1 MKVFS
6 AVITVLILFPIVC
19 FGSGKKTP
27 RTIDHD
33 GPAQGVAPLVLKELW
48 RVGGEDGDVI
58 FGRIVDVQRHQDGS
72 IYVLDNQLCQVT
84 VFSRD
89 GEHLEDLS
97 REGDGPGELRQP
109 MALAFLADDVLAV
122 GMGFPGKLV
131 SMGLDGTPLN
141 SIFPIGEPADG
152 NIGIMMSSRFGAGLL
167 VSSGGRIVFEDQN
180 SSYTERFLTVG
191 EGDLTEFRHI
201 LETKTPIDPTG
212 RRFSETENYY
222 IDLRWTMDHQG
233 RIYAPM
239 KRDAYEVSVFDKT
252 GKLLQVFG
260 RQYKSRKRTQSEK
273 DDVGP
278 LINVAGRPDTREW
291 DIADNDE
298 CITRVQY
305 NHDDNSVW
313 VLTPHGDN
321 DQPDGIL
328 ETWDVFSTDGQ
339 YLRQVPIP
347 LGDEMIDGTVYLVG
361 GNQLVVVRGTA
372 SSFDGNGESNED
384 EEMTETEPLEVICYR
399 IQ

>member
-1 MKVFS
+1 MKIFP
-6 AVITVLILFPIVC
+6 AVIVVLILFPMVC
-19 FGSGKKTP
+19 FAADYDIP
-27 RTIDHD
+27 RIIDDD
-33 GPAQGVAPLVLKELW
+33 GPAQGVTPLVLKELW
-48 RVGGEDGDVI
+48 RVGGEDSDVI
-58 FGRIVDVQRHQDGS
+58 FGRIVDVQRHPDGN

-84 VFSRD
+84 VISKD
-89 GEHLEDLS
+89 GEYLGELS

-167 VSSGGRIVFEDQN
+167 VSSGGRIVFEDQS
-180 SSYTERFLTVG
+180 SSYTERFLSVG
-191 EGDLTEFRHI
+191 EGDLTEFHRI
-201 LETKTPIDPTG
+201 LETKTPLDPTG
-212 RRFSETENYY
+212 RRFSETESYY
-222 IDLRWTMDHQG
+222 IDLRWALDSQG

-252 GKLLQVFG
+252 GELMRVFG
-260 RQYKSRKRTQSEK
+260 RQYKPRKRTQSEK

-298 CITRVQY
+298 CINRVQY

-347 LGDEMIDGTVYLVG
+347 LGDEMIDGDVYLVG
-361 GNQLVVVRGTA
+361 GSQLVIVRGTA
-372 SSFDGNGESNED
+372 STFGGNGDPDED
-384 EEMTETEPLEVICYR
+384 EGVTEVEPLEVICY
-399 IQ
+399 QVQ